1 MIDNGLIVSLYKELL
16 QTDKKN
22 KDNSIKEKT
31 FKFQVQESVIQ
42 KEIL

>member
-1 MIDNGLIVSLYKELL
+1 MIDNGLIFSLYKELL